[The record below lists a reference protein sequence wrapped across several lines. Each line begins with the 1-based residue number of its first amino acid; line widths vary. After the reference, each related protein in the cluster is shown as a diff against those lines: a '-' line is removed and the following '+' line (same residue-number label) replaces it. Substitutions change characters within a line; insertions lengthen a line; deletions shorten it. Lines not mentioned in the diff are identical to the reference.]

1 MTELEYLELLCSNI
15 RKIRKDKGI
24 KQNELAFKIGI
35 EPTNLRRIESAKSIP
50 TFRTVCKIAAALD
63 EDVANLIPEGRPS
76 Y

>member
-1 MTELEYLELLCSNI
+1 MTELEYLELLCNNI

-35 EPTNLRRIESAKSIP
+35 VPTNLRRIELAKSIP
-50 TFRTVCKIAAALD
+50 TFRTLCKIATALE
-63 EDVANLIPEGRPS
+63 EDVRDIIPAGRPV

>member
-1 MTELEYLELLCSNI
+1 MTELEYLKLVCGNI

-50 TFRTVCKIAAALD
+50 TFRTLCKIATALE
-63 EDVANLIPEGRPS
+63 EDVKNLIPDGRPI